1 MNKYKTEMVEMNED
15 AEKVKDK
22 NKEKKK
28 DGWDKLEIAT
38 PFAKV
43 VTWPILILI
52 LFWSLQVPL
61 TATVEQLPNMLS
73 KTSQI
78 TISGVTLEIDQRLQT
93 SASPELKTALSN
105 LSSDALKL
113 LVRTGTA
120 KHRTNSSSEDF
131 LNDKVVLEELEN
143 SKLIILRMNV
153 SDGRG
158 YDVNWEATKLGLQA
172 YEFIL
177 DVVIDQMLH
186 APPSANNN

>member
-1 MNKYKTEMVEMNED
+1 MVEMNED
-15 AEKVKDK
+15 AEKGKDK
-22 NKEKKK
+22 NKETKK
-28 DGWDKLEIAT
+28 DGWDKLEILGS
-38 PFAKV
+38 FLKV
-43 VTWPILILI
+43 LIWPILILI

-78 TISGVTLEIDQRLQT
+78 AISGVTLEIDQRLQT

-105 LSSDALKL
+105 LSSDAIKL

-186 APPSANNN
+186 APPSAKNN